1 MRRSAHE
8 PAGTMRRHMAAP
20 AEKTALRHASRV
32 SLNAARVA
40 QALSAMTF
48 DTSPALPAPRS
59 WTIIGAC
66 LVLFAVA
73 AFELWDGLGDV
84 QQLSDPA
91 MRAAQ
96 SGWDGFMRD
105 GFTVLHPLLAG
116 AALLC
121 AAIGR
126 WRGAVIATA
135 ALVLLRWLTEWPDLW
150 VRGLGIVNL
159 FSAQE
164 TMAHMV
170 VAPLLA
176 SCAVA
181 LAIKGRR
188 PMLAAAFACFMT
200 LYNVAGIVIFIVGIA
215 RHGF

>member
-1 MRRSAHE
+1 
-8 PAGTMRRHMAAP
+8 MAAP

-40 QALSAMTF
+40 QALPAMTL
-48 DTSPALPAPRS
+48 DASPALPAPRP

-73 AFELWDGLGDV
+73 AFELWDGLCDV
-84 QQLSDPA
+84 RQLSDPA

-105 GFTVLHPLLAG
+105 GFTVVHPLLAG

-135 ALVLLRWLTEWPDLW
+135 ALVLLRWLTELPDLW
-150 VRGLGIVNL
+150 VRGLQIVNL

-164 TMAHMV
+164 TMAHTV

-176 SCAVA
+176 VCAIA
-181 LAIKGRR
+181 FAIRGRR
-188 PMLAAAFACFMT
+188 PVLATGFACFMT
-200 LYNVAGIVIFIVGIA
+200 LYNVVGIVIFIAGVM
-215 RHGF
+215 RYGF

>member
-1 MRRSAHE
+1 
-8 PAGTMRRHMAAP
+8 
-20 AEKTALRHASRV
+20 
-32 SLNAARVA
+32 
-40 QALSAMTF
+40 MTL
-48 DTSPALPAPRS
+48 DASPALPARP

-73 AFELWDGLGDV
+73 AFELWDGLGDFHL
-84 QQLSDPA
+84 LSDPTV
-91 MRAAQ
+91 RAAQ
-96 SGWDGFMRD
+96 SRLSGLMLDAFI
-105 GFTVLHPLLAG
+105 VLHPLPAG

-135 ALVLLRWLTEWPDLW
+135 ALALLRWLTELPDLW
-150 VRGLGIVNL
+150 ARGFGIVNL

-164 TMAHMV
+164 TMAHTV

-176 SCAVA
+176 GCAIA

-188 PMLAAAFACFMT
+188 PALAAAFACFMT
-200 LYNVAGIVIFIVGIA
+200 LYNVAGIVIFIIGIA
-215 RHGF
+215 RYGF

>member
-1 MRRSAHE
+1 
-8 PAGTMRRHMAAP
+8 
-20 AEKTALRHASRV
+20 
-32 SLNAARVA
+32 
-40 QALSAMTF
+40 MTL
-48 DTSPALPAPRS
+48 DASPARPAPRR

-73 AFELWDGLGDV
+73 AFELWDGLGDFHL
-84 QQLSDPA
+84 LSDPTI
-91 MRAAQ
+91 RAARP
-96 SGWDGFMRD
+96 GWDGLALNA
-105 GFTVLHPLLAG
+105 TIVVHPLLAG

-135 ALVLLRWLTEWPDLW
+135 ALVLLRWLIELPDLW
-150 VRGLGIVNL
+150 ARGFGIVNL

-164 TMAHMV
+164 TMAHTV

-176 SCAVA
+176 GCAIA

-188 PMLAAAFACFMT
+188 PTLAAAFACFMT
-200 LYNVAGIVIFIVGIA
+200 LYNVAGIVIFIIGIA
-215 RHGF
+215 RYGF

>member
-1 MRRSAHE
+1 
-8 PAGTMRRHMAAP
+8 
-20 AEKTALRHASRV
+20 
-32 SLNAARVA
+32 
-40 QALSAMTF
+40 MTL
-48 DTSPALPAPRS
+48 DATSALPAPRP

-73 AFELWDGLGDV
+73 AFELWDGLGDFHL
-84 QQLSDPA
+84 LSDPTI
-91 MRAAQ
+91 RAAR
-96 SGWDGFMRD
+96 SGLDELALNAMI
-105 GFTVLHPLLAG
+105 VLHPLLAG

-135 ALVLLRWLTEWPDLW
+135 ALVLLRWLTELPDLW
-150 VRGLGIVNL
+150 ARGLGIVNL